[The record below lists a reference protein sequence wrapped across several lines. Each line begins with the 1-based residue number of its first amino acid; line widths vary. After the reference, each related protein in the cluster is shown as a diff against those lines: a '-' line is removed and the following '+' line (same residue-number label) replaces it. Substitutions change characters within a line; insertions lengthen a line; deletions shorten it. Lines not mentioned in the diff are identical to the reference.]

1 MRERAERERRERR
14 EERERGERG
23 ERGREERGRERR
35 EGGRERAEEK
45 LPIHSFIS
53 VLSESA
59 KPWVVIQ
66 QTSETL
72 VSGK

>member
-1 MRERAERERRERR
+1 MVKMWFVGSGREGGREGERREGERR
-14 EERERGERG
+14 EG
-23 ERGREERGRERR
+23 ERGRERGRE
-35 EGGRERAEEK
+35 RERAEEK